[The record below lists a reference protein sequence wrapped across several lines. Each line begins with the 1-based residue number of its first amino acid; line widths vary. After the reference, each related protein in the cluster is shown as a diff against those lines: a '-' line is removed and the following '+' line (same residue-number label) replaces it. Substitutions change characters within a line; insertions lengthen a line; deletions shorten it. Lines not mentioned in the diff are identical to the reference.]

1 MSKAG
6 RKSVSAMA
14 VTVLTAFILILVS
27 ASSVRADAEFDNL
40 FSAKKYKE
48 ALAYAEEKLPY
59 NKRDPQLWI
68 KVGQANEALGL
79 LEKALA
85 CYLVAWRTMSDDYQ
99 ALISV
104 ARIYNKMEQPEDA
117 AAMAERALK
126 VNFTAEA
133 SWEYARACILLK
145 RPADA
150 KKALEKIIA
159 TDSANVIANREL
171 GNIYYNLGEFANA
184 IPLMK
189 RSYKERADGEVA
201 FRIGRSYVEAGVPDS
216 ALIYL
221 KIAVDRKSNVSAAS
235 RFIARARF
243 GQKKYAEVVSGY
255 AGVSQDIMDAMDFYM
270 LGFAKEKTSDA
281 AGASVAYKSAVA
293 MFGNDKRKE
302 ALLARANLARSQL
315 KSKAVSFA
323 FPHLQFIVAADEK
336 GAVVKDIYFL
346 LADAYVE
353 SKDNP
358 KAIASLEKAIS
369 VNSKNLEAYA
379 RLAELYEKNG
389 QSDKAK
395 KIYEQMVALSPNDP
409 KVFVT
414 LGNYSLKSKKWKEAV
429 ELFEKANKLKE
440 TADAF
445 EGIAV
450 AYYSAGDMNKAAMDA
465 ARSAITLNPDALEAR
480 AVVTRVLMSDKNY
493 KAAQEHA
500 EFLSKK
506 APNNIEYLRML
517 AECCDKN
524 GAKAILA
531 VVDKQ
536 IVAIDRKDVVS
547 RLRLAA
553 AAESKND
560 FKTAMSMYTD
570 VTTLDPKNPQ
580 AHRRLAAIFAAQNQN
595 LEAVAS
601 IREYL
606 KLKPNDAEA
615 NRDLGDYLYNQKD
628 LDGALNAY
636 RTAIKLDPN
645 LKGFHKRYAEI
656 VIAKGQTTEVVTALT
671 AIIKNGDADVG
682 TYTTLGMIYQNRS
695 QYKEA
700 MEMYTKAAGLEP
712 SNVDVLTALA
722 GCQAALGDVKAAI
735 ISYEQVVM
743 MNAGAAQEY
752 KELADLY
759 VKQKNSE
766 EALRCYIKYLDK
778 VPSDK
783 ATAANVGKLLYEQKK
798 YADAA
803 KYLSLAQ
810 ATEPA
815 VVLMYA
821 DACLRTG
828 DSKSAQTAL
837 EDLRNRK
844 PRVSEIGRVLALLGE
859 MYEKDGKQ
867 NQAAAVYAEY
877 AGLPGVKDRDAS
889 YKSAYLLEKSNPGA
903 AMKIYE
909 ANMKTFSDDARNGLR
924 LGLLYSQSKD
934 TKERDKAVPLLQ
946 KSTAAAN
953 KEPKLWLEIAAVY
966 GSMNRDVDELAA
978 YQKYV
983 RTDPQ
988 HVEANKRIGTLLMR
1002 KGDNTNA
1009 MISLE
1014 IANTMSPNDPSVMV
1028 LLAKGYTRT
1037 KRNKEAINMLQKAK
1051 ALRPSDT
1058 DIRFQLYETYV
1069 AENKKQDAFAEIREL
1084 VKISNDTRYQQLFG
1098 DALVAL
1104 GDVKEAEGV
1113 VDELLAKDPTDPSAL
1128 MLRAKILRSRK
1139 EYDQAL
1145 EVYKEIGDIQPD
1157 NALAHYERAETY
1169 VQASKPAWA
1178 ETFYNRALRADPKF
1192 ALAELGLAKLYKTRN
1207 QMDKYKE
1214 HLEAAQKLA
1223 PDNDLVA
1230 EEIKKSGK

>member
-1 MSKAG
+1 MP
-6 RKSVSAMA
+6 SVLS
-14 VTVLTAFILILVS
+14 VLTAFILILVS
-27 ASSVRADAEFDNL
+27 APSVRADAEFDNL

-159 TDSANVIANREL
+159 TDSSNVIANREL
-171 GNIYYNLGEFANA
+171 GNIYYNVGEFANA

-189 RSYKERADGEVA
+189 RSYRERADGEVA

-221 KIAVDRKSNVSAAS
+221 KVAVDRKSNVSAAS

-243 GQKKYAEVVSGY
+243 GQKKYGEVVSGY

-270 LGFAKEKTSDA
+270 LGFAKEKTNDA

-336 GAVVKDIYFL
+336 GAVVNDIYFL

-358 KAIASLEKAIS
+358 KAIASLEKAIT
-369 VNSKNLEAYA
+369 VNERNLDAYA

-389 QSDKAK
+389 QSDKARK
-395 KIYEQMVALSPNDP
+395 TYEQMVTISPNDP

-414 LGNYSLKSKKWKEAV
+414 LGNYNIKAKKWKDAV
-429 ELFEKANKLKE
+429 GMFEKANKLKE
-440 TADAF
+440 TAAAF
-445 EGIAV
+445 EGMAV
-450 AYYSAGDMNKAAMDA
+450 AYFSAGDMAKAAMEA
-465 ARSAITLNPDALEAR
+465 ARSAITLNPNALEAR
-480 AVVTRVLMSDKNY
+480 AVITRVLMSEKNY
-493 KAAQEHA
+493 KSAQEHA

-524 GAKAILA
+524 DVKAMLA

-536 IVAIDRKDVVS
+536 IVAIDRKDVTS
-547 RLRLAA
+547 RLRLAMS
-553 AAESKND
+553 AESKND
-560 FKTAMSMYTD
+560 FRTAAAMYTEI
-570 VTTLDPKNPQ
+570 TTLDPKNPQ
-580 AHRRLAAIFAAQNQN
+580 AHRRLANIFAAQNQN
-595 LEAVAS
+595 IEATAS

-615 NRDLGDYLYNQKD
+615 NRDLGDYLYSQKD
-628 LDGALNAY
+628 LDGALNSY
-636 RTAIKLDPN
+636 RMAIKLDPN

-682 TYTTLGMIYQNRS
+682 TYTTLGVIYQNRS

-700 MEMYTKAAGLEP
+700 MEMYTKAARLEP

-743 MNAGAAQEY
+743 MNSGAAQEY
-752 KELADLY
+752 KDLADLY
-759 VKQKNSE
+759 VKQKNGE
-766 EALRCYIKYLDK
+766 EALRCYVKYLEK
-778 VPSDK
+778 VPTDRV
-783 ATAANVGKLLYEQKK
+783 TAASVGKLLYEQKK
-798 YADAA
+798 YAEAA

-810 ATEPA
+810 STEPA
-815 VVLMYA
+815 VLLMYA
-821 DACLRTG
+821 DASLRSG
-828 DSKSAQTAL
+828 DAKSAQTAL
-837 EDLRNRK
+837 EELRNRK
-844 PRVSEIGRVLALLGE
+844 PRVSEIGRVLTLLGE

-867 NQAAAVYAEY
+867 NQAALVYAEY

-889 YKSAYLLEKSNPGA
+889 YKSAFLMEKGNPSA
-903 AMKIYE
+903 AIKIYE
-909 ANMKTFSDDARNGLR
+909 ANMKTFPDDIRNGLR
-924 LGLLYSQSKD
+924 LGLIYSQNKD
-934 TKERDKAVPLLQ
+934 TREKAVPLLQ
-946 KSTAAAN
+946 KSAAAAD

-1009 MISLE
+1009 MINLE
-1014 IANTMSPNDPSVMV
+1014 IANTMSPNDPGVMM
-1028 LLAKGYTRT
+1028 LLARGYART
-1037 KRNKEAINMLQKAK
+1037 KRNREALEMLTKAK
-1051 ALRPSDT
+1051 AVRPSDP
-1058 DIRFQLYETYV
+1058 DIRFQLYELYV
-1069 AENKKQDAFAEIREL
+1069 AENKRQEAFGEIREL
-1084 VKISNDTRYQQLFG
+1084 VKLSNDPRYQQLFG

-1113 VDELLAKDPTDPSAL
+1113 VEELLAKDPTDPSAL

-1169 VQASKPAWA
+1169 LQASKPVWA

-1192 ALAELGLAKLYKTRN
+1192 ALAELGLAKLYKARN
-1207 QMDKYKE
+1207 QMDQYRE
-1214 HLEAAQKLA
+1214 HLEAAQRLA

-1230 EEIKKSGK
+1230 EEVRKTGK

>member
-27 ASSVRADAEFDNL
+27 APSVRADAEFDNL

-68 KVGQANEALGL
+68 KVGQANEALGQV
-79 LEKALA
+79 EKALA

-145 RPADA
+145 RPGDA

-159 TDSANVIANREL
+159 TDSSNVIANREL
-171 GNIYYNLGEFANA
+171 GNIYYNVGEFANA

-216 ALIYL
+216 ALVWL

-243 GQKKYAEVVSGY
+243 GQKKYNETVSGY

-270 LGFAKEKTSDA
+270 LGFAKEKTKDA
-281 AGASVAYKSAVA
+281 AGATAAYKSAVS

-302 ALLARANLARSQL
+302 ALLARANLARSQI
-315 KSKAVSFA
+315 KSNAVSFA

-336 GAVVKDIYFL
+336 GEVVNDIYFL
-346 LADAYVE
+346 LADAYLD
-353 SKDNP
+353 SKDVN
-358 KAIASLEKAIS
+358 KAISSLEKAIA
-369 VNSKNLEAYA
+369 VNSRNVEAYA

-389 QSDKAK
+389 QGDKAK
-395 KIYEQMVALSPNDP
+395 KIYEQMMGLSPNDP
-409 KVFVT
+409 KVFLA
-414 LGNYSLKSKKWKEAV
+414 LGNYNLKAKKWKDAV
-429 ELFEKANKLKE
+429 SMFEKSNKLKE
-440 TADAF
+440 SAAAF

-450 AYYSAGDMNKAAMDA
+450 AYFNTGDMAKAALGA
-465 ARSAITLNPDALEAR
+465 AKSALALDPNAIEAR
-480 AVVTRVLMSDKNY
+480 AVMTRALMEDKNY
-493 KAAQEHA
+493 KSAQEHA

-506 APNNIEYLRML
+506 APNNLEYLRLL
-517 AECCDKN
+517 AECCEKN
-524 GAKAILA
+524 DAKAMLA

-536 IVAIDRKDVVS
+536 IAAIDRKDITS
-547 RLRLAA
+547 RQRLAA

-560 FKTAMSMYTD
+560 FKTALAMYSE
-570 VTTLDPKNPQ
+570 VAMLDPKN
-580 AHRRLAAIFAAQNQN
+580 AHAYKRLAAIYAAQGQN
-595 LEAVAS
+595 AEAATS
-601 IREYL
+601 IREYI

-615 NRDLGDYLYNQKD
+615 QRDLGDYLYNQKD
-628 LDGALNAY
+628 LDGALNSY
-636 RTAIKLDPN
+636 RAAIKLDPN

-671 AIIKNGDADVG
+671 AVIKNGDADAG
-682 TYTTLGMIYQNRS
+682 TYTTLGMIYQDRS
-695 QYKEA
+695 QYKDA
-700 MEMYTKAAGLEP
+700 MEMYTKAARLEP
-712 SNVDVLTALA
+712 ANIDVLTALA
-722 GCQAALGDVKAAI
+722 SCQAASGDIKAAV

-743 MNAGAAQEY
+743 MNANAANEY
-752 KELADLY
+752 KELGDLY
-759 VKQKNSE
+759 TKQKNTD
-766 EALRCYIKYLDK
+766 EALRCYMKYLEK
-778 VPSDK
+778 VPADR
-783 ATAANVGKLLYEQKK
+783 ATAASVGKLLYDQKK
-798 YADAA
+798 YANAA
-803 KYLSLAQ
+803 KYLGLAQ
-810 ATEPA
+810 SNDPS
-815 VVLMYA
+815 VLLMYA
-821 DACLRTG
+821 DASLQSG
-828 DSKSAQTAL
+828 DAKSAQSAL
-837 EDLRNRK
+837 EELRNRK
-844 PRVSEIGRVLALLGE
+844 PRISEIGKVLTLLGE

-867 NQAAAVYAEY
+867 NQAALAYVEY
-877 AGLPGVKDRDAS
+877 ANLPGVKDREAS
-889 YKSAYLLEKSNPGA
+889 YKSAFLQEKTNPSA

-934 TKERDKAVPLLQ
+934 TKEKEKAVPLLQ
-946 KSTAAAN
+946 KSASAAD
-953 KEPKLWLEIAAVY
+953 KEPKLWLDIAAVY
-966 GSMNRDVDELAA
+966 GSMNREADELAA

-1002 KGDNTNA
+1002 KGDYSGA

-1014 IANTMSPNDPSVMV
+1014 LANTMSPNDPAVMV
-1028 LLAKGYTRT
+1028 LLAKGYART

-1051 ALRPSDT
+1051 AAKPGDP
-1058 DIRFQLYETYV
+1058 DIRFQLYEIYV
-1069 AENKKQDAFAEIREL
+1069 AENKKQEAFGEIRDL
-1084 VKISNDTRYQQLFG
+1084 VKVSNDPRYQQLFG

-1104 GDVKEAEGV
+1104 GDVKEAEAV

-1128 MLRAKILRSRK
+1128 LLRAKILRSRK

-1145 EVYKEIGDIQPD
+1145 EVYKEIGDMQPD

-1169 VQASKPAWA
+1169 VLASKPTWA

-1192 ALAELGLAKLYKTRN
+1192 ALAELGLAKLYKARN
-1207 QMDKYKE
+1207 QMDQYKE
-1214 HLEAAQKLA
+1214 HLEAAQRLA
-1223 PDNDLVA
+1223 PDNDLVV
-1230 EEIKKSGK
+1230 EEVRKGGK